1 MWTIRQNTVWKVS
14 KYWVFS
20 GPYFPVFSP
29 NTGKYVPEKTPCLD
43 TFHIVEN
50 YGLVTFTKEIHNGKV
65 LDLLSEIFEISR
77 FPEKLLTKKV
87 QEL

>member
-14 KYWVFS
+14 
-20 GPYFPVFSP
+20 
-29 NTGKYVPEKTPCLD
+29 KYVPEKTPCLD

-50 YGLVTFTKEIHNGKV
+50 YRLVTFTKEIHNGKV

-77 FPEKLLTKKV
+77 FPENI
-87 QEL
+87 